1 VQSQTSGAEHPE
13 GEAKDFAV
21 GGIMKRSLLAGAA
34 LAVFLSDFRLEH
46 LQFLRPPWSMD
57 RACQRRLR
65 VRQLR
70 RSVPLPLTV

>member
-34 LAVFLSDFRLEH
+34 LAVFLSDFRLSNI
-46 LQFLRPPWSMD
+46 FSSSV
-57 RACQRRLR
+57 RRGQWTER
-65 VRQLR
+65 VSGGSESASSAGVSL
-70 RSVPLPLTV
+70 SP